1 MTRLF
6 VAVWPP
12 REVLAALRRIPRPDE
27 PGVRWVA
34 PERWH
39 MTLKFL
45 GDADRGEVEAG
56 LGAVELPAARAAVG
70 PAVGRLGPSV
80 VVLPVQGLDRL
91 AGAVHEATE
100 GIGSFA
106 DPRPFAGHLT
116 LARLRGASCATEQ
129 TPFETSFDVR
139 EIALM
144 SSINTSRCAHYETLA
159 TWPVPTNPSPSGSSR
174 P

>member
-12 REVLAALRRIPRPDE
+12 REVLAALRVLRRDE

-39 MTLKFL
+39 ITLKFF

-56 LGAVELPAARAAVG
+56 LRGVELPAARAVAG
-70 PAVGRLGPSV
+70 PAVSRLAASV
-80 VVLPVQGLDRL
+80 VVVPVRGLNEL
-91 AGAVHEATE
+91 AAAVDVATE

-106 DPRPFAGHLT
+106 DPRPFTGHLT
-116 LARLRGASCATEQ
+116 LARLRRGASCAAEETA
-129 TPFETSFDVR
+129 FEASFDVR
-139 EIALM
+139 EIALV
-144 SSINTSRCAHYETLA
+144 SSTTADRGAHYETLA
-159 TWPVPTNPSPSGSSR
+159 SWPVPTNPSPSGSSR